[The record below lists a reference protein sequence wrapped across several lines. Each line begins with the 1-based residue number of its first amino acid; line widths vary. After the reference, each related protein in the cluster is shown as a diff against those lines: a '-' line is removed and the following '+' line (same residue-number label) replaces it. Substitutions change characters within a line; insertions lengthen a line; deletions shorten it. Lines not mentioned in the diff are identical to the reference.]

1 MKAGKV
7 PVELLT
13 TLVYPHLGR
22 RPDVLVHAKVGEDC
36 AVIDF
41 GEYVCIVTTDPI
53 TGATGHLGRLAVHVA
68 CNDLAATGAEPV
80 ALLLTLLL
88 REGTMEE
95 ELADI
100 MREAGETARDVGVEI
115 AGGHTEVTPGIDRHL
130 AIMTALGRARKG
142 EYVTTSGAVPGDA
155 LILTKGAGIE
165 GTAILASDFADHLR
179 RRLPEEVI
187 SRAQRFYDLISVIP
201 EGRIAVR
208 AGASAMHDVV
218 EGGVL
223 AAVWE
228 MAEASGTGVE
238 LWAEAVPVY
247 PETQAIC
254 QALGVDPLGLISSG
268 ALLIASRSPEE
279 TLQALHRAGIP
290 AKVIGKITSSSSRVV
305 VRGDRQEELR
315 PYPRDELWRVME
327 ALSQ

>member
-1 MKAGKV
+1 VKAGKV

-13 TLVYPHLGR
+13 TLVYPYLGR
-22 RPDVLVHAKVGEDC
+22 RPDILVHAKVGEDC

-41 GEYVCIVTTDPI
+41 GEYVCVVTTDPI
-53 TGATGHLGRLAVHVA
+53 TGATKRLGRLAVHVA

-88 REGTMEE
+88 REGTTEE
-95 ELADI
+95 ELQGI
-100 MREAGETARDVGVEI
+100 MREAGETAEEVGVEI

-142 EYVTTSGAVPGDA
+142 EYVTTSGANPGDV

-165 GTAILASDFADHLR
+165 GTAILASDFADYLR
-179 RRLPEEVI
+179 RSLPAEVLF
-187 SRAQRFYDLISVIP
+187 RAQRFYELISVIP
-201 EGRIAVR
+201 EGRIAVK

-223 AAVWE
+223 SAVWE

-238 LWAEAVPVY
+238 LWADAVPVY

-268 ALLIASRSPEE
+268 ALLIASRSPQK
-279 TLQALHRAGIP
+279 TLQALRNAGIP
-290 AKVIGKITSSSSRVV
+290 AQIIGRITDSSRVIV
-305 VRGDRQEELR
+305 KGDRREELR
-315 PYPRDELWRVME
+315 PYPRDELWRVLE
-327 ALSQ
+327 ELPSR

>member
-1 MKAGKV
+1 MKVGKV

-13 TLVYPHLGR
+13 TLVYPYLGS

-41 GEYVCIVTTDPI
+41 GEYVCILTTDPI
-53 TGATGHLGRLAVHVA
+53 TGATRHLGRLAVHVA

-88 REGTMEE
+88 REGTTEE
-95 ELADI
+95 ELAEI
-100 MREAGETARDVGVEI
+100 MREAGETAKEVGVEI
-115 AGGHTEVTPGIDRHL
+115 AGGHTEVTSGIDRHL

-142 EYVTTSGAVPGDA
+142 EYVTTSGAKPGDT

-165 GTAILASDFADHLR
+165 GTAILASDFADDLR
-179 RRLPEEVI
+179 RHLPEDVI
-187 SRAQRFYDLISVIP
+187 SRAQRFYDHISVIP
-201 EGRIAVR
+201 EGRIAIRTGV
-208 AGASAMHDVV
+208 SAMHDVV

-238 LWAEAVPVY
+238 LWADAVPIY

-254 QALGVDPLGLISSG
+254 QALEIDPLGLISSG

-279 TLQALHRAGIP
+279 TLQALHSAGIP
-290 AKVIGKITSSSSRVV
+290 AQTIGKITASSRVII
-305 VRGDRQEELR
+305 RGNRREDLR

-327 ALSQ
+327 QLSL